1 MATWGWQSRQGELRY
16 NPGMARRKRT
26 PQPTRPAAEPSRRGG
41 LARRIGRSVFPGPV
55 VPKTDRERAWVTFNT
70 LLLHLRPVR
79 LPARTLHWGHTAGLG
94 GSALVLVAVLMA
106 TGMLMMLVY
115 QPVPDVAY
123 DSVVTL
129 EGEVLFGPLVRGVHY
144 WSANLLVIVVGLHLA
159 RVFLTGG
166 YHGRRQ
172 FNWVIG
178 CLLAAAVAAAAFTG
192 YLLPWDQL
200 SYWAITISTGMLA
213 YVPGIGAGLERLA
226 RGGAEIGPATLI
238 NFYTFHTTLVPVA
251 LISLSAWHFWRVR
264 KARGVVVPPPR
275 SGAPRSG
282 APDGDGER
290 VLFLPHLLVR
300 EVAQALV
307 VVALVVALAAAF
319 GAPLGERANPG
330 MSPNPAKAPWYFVG
344 FQELLIHFHPVF
356 AVVVIPLLGAAGLL
370 LVPYLTVDDEP
381 AGAWFLSAA
390 GRRSA
395 ALAAGLGLLA
405 TPLLVVL
412 DQWLGGAAGGWIERG
427 LAPGLALGSALAGA
441 FFIARRRLGAT
452 VNESVQAVAVLLA
465 VSFAVLTA
473 VGVWFRGEGMALVWP
488 WAG

>member
-1 MATWGWQSRQGELRY
+1 
-16 NPGMARRKRT
+16 MARRKPT
-26 PQPTRPAAEPSRRGG
+26 PSTAPAERRGLG
-41 LARRIGRSVFPGPV
+41 RRIWRSVFPGPV

-79 LPARTLHWGHTAGLG
+79 LPARTLRWNHTAGLG
-94 GSALVLVAVLMA
+94 GSALVLAGVLTA

-129 EGEVLFGPLVRGVHY
+129 ESGVLFGPLVRGVHY

-166 YHGRRQ
+166 YHGPRQ

-178 CLLAAAVAAAAFTG
+178 CLLAAAVAAAGFTG

-200 SYWAITISTGMLA
+200 SYWAITIATGMLA
-213 YVPGIGAGLERLA
+213 YVPGIGHLLERLA

-238 NFYTFHTTLVPVA
+238 NFYTFHTTLLPVA
-251 LISLSAWHFWRVR
+251 LIALMAWHFWRVR
-264 KARGVVVPPPR
+264 KARGVVMPPTRPGAPR

-282 APDGDGER
+282 VPEGDGER

-300 EVAQALV
+300 EAAQALV

-344 FQELLIHFHPVF
+344 FQELLIHFHPLF
-356 AVVVIPLLGAAGLL
+356 AVVVIPLLGFAALL
-370 LVPYLTVDDEP
+370 LVPYLTADDEP
-381 AGAWFLSAA
+381 VGEWFLSAT
-390 GRRSA
+390 GRRTA
-395 ALAAGLGLLA
+395 ALAAGLAFLA
-405 TPLLVVL
+405 TPLLVIL
-412 DQWLGGAAGGWIERG
+412 DERLGGAAGGWIAG
-427 LAPGLALGSALAGA
+427 ALAPGLALGLTLGSVY
-441 FFIARRRLGAT
+441 FVARRRLGAT
-452 VNESVQAVAVLLA
+452 RNESVQAVAVLLA
-465 VSFAVLTA
+465 AAFLVLTV

-488 WAG
+488 GMG